1 MTSIDLD
8 KLPPFVK
15 TVKKGDYTI
24 RTIESGFMSNLDLT
38 NRIFRSMISNQN
50 GNIVSIA
57 PAKSLPNDDF
67 VRLGSEVRA
76 TEIIEGTM
84 INLFWN
90 DDKWNIA
97 TKNSVGGDYFFFR
110 NQYFPGLP
118 EPVQKTFRQMFVDG
132 ICPNSSMDMDV
143 GNFANSHMDVG
154 NFANSINLSH
164 NRCYSFVVQHP
175 SNHIVIPVDVPTV
188 YLTCCYEI
196 NEMSY
201 TYVDV
206 FSLKKQFENTRV
218 KFPRVFN
225 NAVREAIENAF
236 SEEDDGVYRPE
247 LVEAIAKNPLNS
259 YKIPGIMVTHL
270 ETGLRT
276 SFANVKYNEIKL
288 LRGNNSSLHYQYL
301 MLRKIEKVAVFL
313 QYFPQY
319 CAHFNLFCEHFD
331 TYATRIHKLYLNI
344 HVLKIAKLD
353 EIEDK
358 RDKYHIEK
366 LHYEHF
372 IPALKAFKQSSD
384 AIKPKITRKMV
395 VKYLDSENIMVPM

>member
-1 MTSIDLD
+1 
-8 KLPPFVK
+8 
-15 TVKKGDYTI
+15 
-24 RTIESGFMSNLDLT
+24 MSNLDLT

-67 VRLGSEVRA
+67 VRLGSQVRA

-143 GNFANSHMDVG
+143 SNFANSL
-154 NFANSINLSH
+154 NLSH

-236 SEEDDGVYRPE
+236 SDEDDSVYRPE

-276 SFANVKYNEIKL
+276 SFANVKY
-288 LRGNNSSLHYQYL
+288 
-301 MLRKIEKVAVFL
+301 IE
-313 QYFPQY
+313 
-319 CAHFNLFCEHFD
+319 
-331 TYATRIHKLYLNI
+331 
-344 HVLKIAKLD
+344 
-353 EIEDK
+353 
-358 RDKYHIEK
+358 
-366 LHYEHF
+366 
-372 IPALKAFKQSSD
+372 
-384 AIKPKITRKMV
+384 
-395 VKYLDSENIMVPM
+395 VK

>member
-132 ICPNSSMDMDV
+132 ICSNSSMDMDV
-143 GNFANSHMDVG
+143 SNFANSL
-154 NFANSINLSH
+154 NLSH

-236 SEEDDGVYRPE
+236 SDEDDSVYRPE
-247 LVEAIAKNPLNS
+247 LVEAIAKNQLNS

-276 SFANVKYNEIKL
+276 SFANVKYIEVKL
-288 LRGNNSSLHYQYL
+288 LRGNSSSLHYHYL
-301 MLRKIEKVAVFL
+301 MLRKIEKVAAFL

-319 CAHFNLFCEHFD
+319 RAHFTRFCEHFD

-384 AIKPKITRKMV
+384 ANKPKITRKMV

>member
-1 MTSIDLD
+1 MSSIDLD
-8 KLPPFVK
+8 KLPPFIK
-15 TVKKGDYTI
+15 TVKKGEYTI

-38 NRIFRSMISNQN
+38 NRIFRSMISNQT

-67 VRLGSEVRA
+67 VRLGSQVRA

-132 ICPNSSMDMDV
+132 ICPNSSMD
-143 GNFANSHMDVG
+143 VG

-175 SNHIVIPVDVPTV
+175 SNHIVIPVDAPTV

-196 NEMSY
+196 DDMSY

-225 NAVREAIENAF
+225 NAAPQREAIENAF
-236 SEEDDGVYRPE
+236 SEEDDSVYRPE

-270 ETGLRT
+270 ESGLRT
-276 SFANVKYNEIKL
+276 SFANVKYNEVKL

-301 MLRKIEKVAVFL
+301 MLRKIEKVAEFL

-319 CAHFNLFCEHFD
+319 RAHFNMFCEHFD
-331 TYATRIHKLYLNI
+331 TYATRIHNLYLNI